1 LITCSTLNIV
11 DTFPNTFSLGSST
24 YGDFTISVGD
34 LKLFNL
40 EQDMKTRLEEV
51 KNLISTHNNP
61 YNQCE
66 AVLKY
71 FHSSCDPSKNSC
83 SNANQQS
90 FQVTV
95 DQVCAAVN
103 SKTKLK
109 FASMGDEFDNFA
121 DTSSQRK

>member
-1 LITCSTLNIV
+1 MKMR
-11 DTFPNTFSLGSST
+11 
-24 YGDFTISVGD
+24 
-34 LKLFNL
+34 LK
-40 EQDMKTRLEEV
+40 EV
-51 KNLISTHNNP
+51 KIGTHNKP
-61 YNQCE
+61 KNQCE
-66 AVLKY
+66 AVLEY

-95 DQVCAAVN
+95 NQVCAAVN
-103 SKTKLK
+103 SKIKLK